1 MDTQGLL
8 LGVVV
13 HTADIQDA
21 DGLWDLL
28 KRVKPLYS
36 WLRIVFADRIYN
48 RLTALLACFLF
59 GLTLIIVRR
68 AAGTTGFVVQPRR
81 WVVERSLGWI
91 GRWRRL
97 SKDYEELPEVSEA
110 MVTLAMIRLMLHR
123 LAHPNR
129 KRLPAP

>member
-13 HTADIQDA
+13 HAADIQDA

-28 KRVKPLYS
+28 KRLKPLYP
-36 WLRIVFADRIYN
+36 WLRAVFADSIYN

-59 GLTLIIVRR
+59 GLTLIIVRP

-81 WVVERSLGWI
+81 WGPSGRSAGSADGGTYPGTTRSYPRSPKPWSP
-91 GRWRRL
+91 WR
-97 SKDYEELPEVSEA
+97 
-110 MVTLAMIRLMLHR
+110 
-123 LAHPNR
+123 
-129 KRLPAP
+129 